1 MGVKCEEE
9 KPLRYYFSVSPGTS
23 LLVIVNGPSNVDVT
37 MATTS
42 SITVEWTEYSNHIPE
57 LVTVMGF
64 VVEYKKVSEQ
74 LFDTSD
80 TLVQSPVEITGL
92 SPETKYQIRVLP
104 VLADN
109 VTMTTTGPFLS
120 RIVEASTL
128 VLSELTL

>member
-1 MGVKCEEE
+1 MRERN
-9 KPLRYYFSVSPGTS
+9 PLHYYFSVSPGTS
-23 LLVIVNGPSNVDVT
+23 LLVVVNGPSNVDVT

-64 VVEYKKVSEQ
+64 MVEYKKVSEQ

-80 TLVQSPVEITGL
+80 ALVQSPVEITGL

-120 RIVEASTL
+120 QIVEASTL

>member
-1 MGVKCEEE
+1 M
-9 KPLRYYFSVSPGTS
+9 
-23 LLVIVNGPSNVDVT
+23 IVNGPSNVDVT

-42 SITVEWTEYSNHIPE
+42 SITVEWMGYNNYIPE

-74 LFDTSD
+74 LFNTSD

-92 SPETKYQIRVLP
+92 SPETKYQIQVLP
-104 VLADN
+104 VLAAN
-109 VTMTTTGPFLS
+109 VTVMTTGPFLS
-120 RIVEASTL
+120 QTVEASTL

>member
-74 LFDTSD
+74 QFDTSD

-120 RIVEASTL
+120 QIVEASTL
-128 VLSELTL
+128 VLSESTL